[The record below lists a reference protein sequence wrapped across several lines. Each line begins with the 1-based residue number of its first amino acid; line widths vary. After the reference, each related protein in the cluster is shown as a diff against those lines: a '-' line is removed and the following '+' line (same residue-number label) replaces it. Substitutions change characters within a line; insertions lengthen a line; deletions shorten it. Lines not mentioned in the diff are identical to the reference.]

1 MSAIEPKG
9 ADCQFRKLMGEK
21 DGQALSI
28 DSPKR
33 PSLLVTLTFEIEN
46 AIRVVESTDHS
57 TIW

>member
-33 PSLLVTLTFEIEN
+33 PSLLVTLTFEMYCV
-46 AIRVVESTDHS
+46 RTL
-57 TIW
+57 